1 MNFISENI
9 LNLKNILSFW
19 PVFCFKGSF
28 LMTFTGKETSV
39 LQRMVTRI
47 LFIILK
53 IESNSNIEKNGEI
66 VICVNLTW
74 MVKYHAATKKH
85 VCKEFLMAWKLSKKM
100 YQTLMVYIWVIE
112 LEWHLSFYFECL
124 TNSLPWDYVSLADK
138 VKHIKVLQCLQLKG
152 ICTPYFSPT
161 FLLRSPPSLLFL
173 EVVCKQ

>member
-1 MNFISENI
+1 MGFFRLQPNLFLLGFFCFKFFGQNSESIQQELNKCFLNGWVMNKWMKAWTSISFPLWIILYDICYIIWMNFISENI

-28 LMTFTGKETSV
+28 LMTFIGKETSA

-74 MVKYHAATKKH
+74 MVKYHAATIKH
-85 VCKEFLMAWKLSKKM
+85 VCKEFLKAWKLSKKC
-100 YQTLMVYIWVIE
+100 T
-112 LEWHLSFYFECL
+112 
-124 TNSLPWDYVSLADK
+124 
-138 VKHIKVLQCLQLKG
+138 KH
-152 ICTPYFSPT
+152 
-161 FLLRSPPSLLFL
+161 
-173 EVVCKQ
+173 